1 MKILLAFYTLSSIQ
15 KCQAQPMR
23 FLQYEEERSPGNGCT
38 LLKKKKKTFGNI
50 FKKESLTEVDLDTTD
65 EWGIQ
70 HSNNIAYSCTIQ
82 Q

>member
-15 KCQAQPMR
+15 KCPAQPMR
-23 FLQYEEERSPGNGCT
+23 FLQYGEERSPGNGCT

-50 FKKESLTEVDLDTTD
+50 FKKESLTEVDLDTTE

-70 HSNNIAYSCTIQ
+70 YSNNSL
-82 Q
+82 